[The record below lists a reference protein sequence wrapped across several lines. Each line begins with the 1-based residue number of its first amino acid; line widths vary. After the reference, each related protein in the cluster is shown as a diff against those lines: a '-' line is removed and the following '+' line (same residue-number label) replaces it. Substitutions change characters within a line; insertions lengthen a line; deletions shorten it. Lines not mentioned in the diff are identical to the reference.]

1 MYYIIYGMSNGKGSK
16 QRPTN
21 IKKYGKN
28 YDKAFKKKLKKAAQE
43 ANVNIDPDT
52 GAISVVN
59 KDGTIKTKERKIV
72 IKREYTDQN
81 GVEMCIVNID
91 DALTNKIM
99 SKKMLKALEHGIVN
113 DEHPEA
119 IKAVLQEKEMEA
131 RLEKQLK
138 HKKSGKNKPK

>member
-1 MYYIIYGMSNGKGSK
+1 MNGKGSK
-16 QRPTN
+16 QRPTD

-52 GAISVVN
+52 GAISVTN
-59 KDGTIKTKERKIV
+59 KTGTIKTKERKIV

-81 GVEMCIVNID
+81 GTEMCIVNID
-91 DALTNKIM
+91 DAMTNKTI
-99 SKKMLKALEHGIVN
+99 SKKMLRALEHGIVN
-113 DEHPEA
+113 EEHPGA

-131 RLEKQLK
+131 KLEKQLK
-138 HKKSGKNKPK
+138 EGKTNKNKPK

>member
-1 MYYIIYGMSNGKGSK
+1 MSNGKGSK

-28 YDKAFKKKLKKAAQE
+28 YDKAFKKKIKKAAQE

-52 GAISVVN
+52 GAITVSN
-59 KDGTIKTKERKIV
+59 KAGTIKTKERKIV

-81 GVEMCIVNID
+81 GIEMCIVNID
-91 DALTNKIM
+91 DAMTNKTM
-99 SKKMLKALEHGIVN
+99 EKRMLKALEHGIVN

-119 IKAVLQEKEMEA
+119 IKAVLQEKEMVA
-131 RLEKQLK
+131 KLEKQLK
-138 HKKSGKNKPK
+138 EKKSSKSKTK

>member
-1 MYYIIYGMSNGKGSK
+1 MSNGKGSK

-28 YDKAFKKKLKKAAQE
+28 YDKAFKKKIKKAAQE

-52 GAISVVN
+52 GTITVSN
-59 KDGTIKTKERKIV
+59 KAGTIKTKERKIV

-81 GVEMCIVNID
+81 GIEMCIVNID
-91 DALTNKIM
+91 DAMTNKTM
-99 SKKMLKALEHGIVN
+99 EKRMLKALEHGIVN

-119 IKAVLQEKEMEA
+119 IKAVLQEKEMVA
-131 RLEKQLK
+131 KLEKQLK
-138 HKKSGKNKPK
+138 EKKSSKSKTK